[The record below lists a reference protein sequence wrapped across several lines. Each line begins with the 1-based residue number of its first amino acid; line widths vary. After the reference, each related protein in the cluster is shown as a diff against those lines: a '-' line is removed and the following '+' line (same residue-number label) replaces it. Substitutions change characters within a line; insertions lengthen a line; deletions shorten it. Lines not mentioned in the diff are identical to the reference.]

1 MTLIELLEVIN
12 ENTLVF
18 IYDINN
24 ICISYYDGKN
34 NIDESLNNYN
44 VLDIR
49 CNGNAIEI
57 IIKYEFQ
64 YS

>member
-18 IYDINN
+18 VYDINN

-34 NIDESLNNYN
+34 SINESLNNCN